1 MCPSC
6 DKRDSEATPKAG
18 GFWFLDSKQLQ
29 VLKVGK
35 NDQVGGGGESFHPF
49 NEGRV
54 DGAGRNEELEG
65 QTETAHP
72 QRANSSRT
80 GRREREELRARRE
93 WMDGK
98 PGGEPQKTGVYLATF
113 VPVKG
118 SRAIG
123 RRSRESHGTDA

>member
-1 MCPSC
+1 MRRPPRLGVFGSWIPSSC
-6 DKRDSEATPKAG
+6 KS
-18 GFWFLDSKQLQ
+18 SKWVKMTRL
-29 VLKVGK
+29 GR
-35 NDQVGGGGESFHPF
+35 GGESFHPF